1 MKVLNTRLI
10 AGLSALGLCMVAISA
25 AHAWYDGPYR
35 HHYGPSYYGQHGPD
49 SMKRDRQKLMRNH
62 GHAMDE
68 LEAIIEGRKRFDRL
82 EATKLARE
90 IEAGAGENMWRLYEP
105 ASVTAPGSRTAPP
118 IWGNFDTFKANANA
132 LKQTAGSLADELEK
146 RPTQTDYQ
154 EGVWVPP
161 RSSGFGNLWGQRGG
175 DMTNEA
181 ITEYIRLGR
190 ICTVC
195 HLNFRTSRFSRW

>member
-1 MKVLNTRLI
+1 MKLHKSKLI
-10 AGLSALGLCMVAISA
+10 AALVGAGMCIA
-25 AHAWYDGPYR
+25 ATGAAQAWYDGPHGRY
-35 HHYGPSYYGQHGPD
+35 YGPSYYGEHGPQA
-49 SMKRDRQKLMRNH
+49 MKRDRQKLMRNH

-68 LEAIIEGRKRFDRL
+68 LESVIEGRKRFDRL

-105 ASVTAPGSRTAPP
+105 ASVATTGSRTAAP

-146 RPTQTDYQ
+146 RPTATDYQ

-161 RSSGFGNLWGQRGG
+161 RSSGWGNLWGQRDG
-175 DMTNEA
+175 DMTHEA
-181 ITEYIRLGR
+181 IAEYIRLGR

-195 HLNFRTSRFSRW
+195 HLNFRTSRYGRW